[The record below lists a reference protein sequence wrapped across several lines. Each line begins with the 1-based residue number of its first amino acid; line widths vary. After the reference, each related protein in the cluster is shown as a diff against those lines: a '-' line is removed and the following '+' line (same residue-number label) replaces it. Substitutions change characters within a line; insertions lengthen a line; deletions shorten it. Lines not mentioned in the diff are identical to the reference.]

1 MPIRILDAATIGKIS
16 AGEVVERP
24 ASAAKELIENALD
37 AGSTAITVE
46 VKDGGNSYLRVTD
59 NGCGIPANEVRM
71 AFENHATSKLSGE
84 KELTDVRTLGFRG
97 EALPSIAAVSRVEMT
112 TRQRGAD
119 VGMKIQIEGGKVMS
133 LREAG
138 CPEGTTIIMRDIF
151 FNTPVRRAFL
161 KKGAYEFGVIAETVG
176 RMILGNPKVAI
187 RLLNNGK
194 TVYHSFGDGQLRHA
208 VLAVYGRETAE
219 SVLEID
225 EAEGGMRLSGVI
237 GVGEQARP
245 TRAHQAFF
253 INGRSVRCPLLQR
266 ALEEAVRGRVM
277 IGQYPMCALSIQLS
291 PTNVDVNVHPNKLEV
306 RFRDEAA
313 VKQSLDALLAR
324 ALNSAAMLSA
334 AQTTQQAENVVQPQ
348 TTVTNLTNRES
359 GEQQS
364 MFAGSVRLPDART
377 EAVRGPLPPARGEL
391 QLREGV
397 PALGRIPAKPIR
409 HDQEAAPSEPSAA
422 QRTQEPSERRPAP
435 TGGAGEPTVL
445 PIDRRKELKA
455 VQANAVAAQSPAGGR
470 DAGGDDVRPATANG
484 SRPTAEQ
491 PQDNPPSGGGER
503 PARRDEAPLP
513 SYRIVGTLF
522 QTYIILEFQ
531 DAVLLIDQHAAHERI
546 RFEQYKKLLD
556 EHCAAQ
562 QLLTPLVL
570 RLSPRELALVE
581 GNREVLAE
589 CGYEVEPFGQN
600 DIRVL
605 SVPHILGRTD
615 TKLLFVELIDHLD
628 QLRSATRDARLA
640 EIMQMSCKHA
650 VKAGDV
656 LSTAEINALI
666 AQMVETGA
674 PPTCPHGRPVLHKLT
689 KRDLE
694 HMFRRIQ

>member
-119 VGMKIQIEGGKVMS
+119 VGMKIQIEGGKVLS

-194 TVYHSFGDGQLRHA
+194 TVYHSFGDGQLRHT

-219 SVLEID
+219 SVLEIN

-253 INGRSVRCPLLQR
+253 INGRSVRCPLIQR

-306 RFRDEAA
+306 RFRDVAA

-324 ALNSAAMLSA
+324 ALNGSAMLS
-334 AQTTQQAENVVQPQ
+334 AQTTQQVENVVQPQ
-348 TTVTNLTNRES
+348 TTVTNLTKRES

-364 MFAGSVRLPDART
+364 MFAGSVRLPEART
-377 EAVRGPLPPARGEL
+377 EAERGPLEPARGEL

-397 PALGRIPAKPIR
+397 PAQGRNPGKAIWHDLGPAFSEPPATR
-409 HDQEAAPSEPSAA
+409 RAEAPSENRPTQTGVADSSGASTPA
-422 QRTQEPSERRPAP
+422 RTENQ
-435 TGGAGEPTVL
+435 
-445 PIDRRKELKA
+445 KA
-455 VQANAVAAQSPAGGR
+455 NQTNVAAQTHDNARGNGENGVLPTPRETVS
-470 DAGGDDVRPATANG
+470 G
-484 SRPTAEQ
+484 SRPPDI
-491 PQDNPPSGGGER
+491 PQATPSTGGNGH
-503 PARRDEAPLP
+503 PARRDVAPLP

-522 QTYIILEFQ
+522 QTYIILEFK

-546 RFEQYKKLLD
+546 RFEQYKRLLD

-581 GNREVLAE
+581 DNRDALAE

-605 SVPHILGRTD
+605 SVPHILGRTA
-615 TKLLFVELIDHLD
+615 TKLLFVDLIDHLD